1 MKTFLRCAVF
11 SFVVAFVLTYFC
23 YWPRKQTIVLQAG
36 MARDEVRKAVN
47 RPLGQHHSTDCV
59 LGGWF
64 PRPFGVDYDH
74 WSYDDI
80 EIGVTYWDNVAETVL
95 LREAIYY
102 RDPPS
107 ILERVQ
113 NWVEKQ
119 LP

>member
-11 SFVVAFVLTYFC
+11 AFGVAFAITYFC
-23 YWPRKQTIVLQAG
+23 YWPSRRTVVLQKG
-36 MARDEVRKAVN
+36 MTKEEVRIAVN

-59 LGGWF
+59 LGSWF
-64 PRPFGVDYDH
+64 PRPFGVEYDH

-80 EIGVTYWDNVAETVL
+80 EIGVTYWDDMAETVFV
-95 LREAIYY
+95 REAIYF
-102 RDPPS
+102 REPPS

-113 NWVEKQ
+113 NWFKKQ